1 MANMTEMTG
10 VRLAGDGL
18 ILREWVEADL
28 PAMVELFDDPA
39 VAYWTP
45 LVTPFDEQAA
55 KAYLEVA
62 QADNGR
68 IQLAITTDGERPL
81 GEVLL
86 MPKTLSVGYSVG
98 SQFRGQGLAVRAVKL
113 ITAYAHEVAGM
124 PRVLLEIEA
133 ENEASNA
140 VARGAGYELTDAE
153 PTPVTEK
160 GRDLLLYT
168 WEHLA

>member
-1 MANMTEMTG
+1 MSEDE
-10 VRLAGDGL
+10 VRLTGDGL
-18 ILREWVEADL
+18 VLREWVAADL
-28 PAMVELFDDPA
+28 PAMSELFDDPA

-55 KAYLEVA
+55 KAYLQVA

-68 IQLAITTDGERPL
+68 IQLAITTDGDRPL

-113 ITAYAHEVAGM
+113 ITAYAHEVVGM
-124 PRVLLEIEA
+124 PRVILEIEPD
-133 ENEASNA
+133 NEASKS
-140 VARGAGYELTDAE
+140 VARRAGYQLTDAE
-153 PTPVTEK
+153 PEVVTEK
-160 GRDLLLYT
+160 GRELSLYK

>member
-1 MANMTEMTG
+1 MTEMTG

-153 PTPVTEK
+153 PAPVTEK